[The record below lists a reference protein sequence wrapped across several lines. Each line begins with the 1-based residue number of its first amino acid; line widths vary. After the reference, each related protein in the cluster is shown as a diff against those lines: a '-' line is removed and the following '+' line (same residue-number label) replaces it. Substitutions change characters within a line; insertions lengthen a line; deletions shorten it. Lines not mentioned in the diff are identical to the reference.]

1 MIDEHP
7 SMIAIKRL
15 DYGNASFEDVVPD
28 RMDLSDR
35 SHITAN
41 INHTKTMKA
50 GLIDLSSSLVANTAA
65 SVHLR
70 NAMADVRQ
78 QQANDP
84 KSPVRKEKDFRR
96 ESTIIGHSSRDN
108 SLDAVS
114 KVAVQKMP
122 IGANI
127 DPKKLNHM
135 LEKLPR

>member
-41 INHTKTMKA
+41 INHTKTMKE
-50 GLIDLSSSLVANTAA
+50 GLINLSSSLVANTAA

-70 NAMADVRQ
+70 NAMAD
-78 QQANDP
+78 A
-84 KSPVRKEKDFRR
+84 RK
-96 ESTIIGHSSRDN
+96 
-108 SLDAVS
+108 
-114 KVAVQKMP
+114 Q
-122 IGANI
+122 
-127 DPKKLNHM
+127 
-135 LEKLPR
+135 